1 MASNIFGKISKERT
15 ISAVVIV
22 IVALAAI
29 LPGGIVLA
37 AVLYVISIIGYLEL
51 TKACGVRQKGSEQ
64 PDDPKR
70 PNALEIVGIVAI
82 TGYYLA
88 IYINH
93 PGAGTVHFL
102 PMAGFTVL
110 DIGLM
115 FALFLS
121 LILMMSVYVFSF
133 PKYSA
138 HQVMAAY
145 FSLVYAP
152 VMLSFVFLTR
162 QFEHGIYLVWMI
174 FINSW
179 ISDTCAYLV
188 GVMIG
193 RHKLAPVLS
202 PKKSIEGSI
211 GGIVGSALVGA
222 LFGHY
227 LDSVLGADQFV
238 FLLFLVGGVGSVI
251 SQIGDLAASAIKRNY
266 EIKDYGKLIPGHG
279 GIMDRFDSVIFT
291 APITYFLIIFF
302 MR

>member
-1 MASNIFGKISKERT
+1 MASNILGKISKERT

-51 TKACGVRQKGSEQ
+51 TKACGVRQKGSAQ
-64 PDDPKR
+64 ADSPDR
-70 PNALEIVGIVAI
+70 LNMLEIVGIAAI
-82 TGYYLA
+82 TGYYAA
-88 IYINH
+88 IYIRH
-93 PGAGTVHFL
+93 PDAGTVSSL
-102 PMAGFTVL
+102 SLAGFTVL

-115 FALFLS
+115 VVLFLA
-121 LILMMSVYVFSF
+121 LILMMSVYVFAF
-133 PKYSA
+133 PKFSA

-202 PKKSIEGSI
+202 PKKSIEGSV

-227 LDSVLGADQFV
+227 LDLVLGADQFV
-238 FLLFLVGGVGSVI
+238 FLLFVVGGVGSVI

-266 EIKDYGKLIPGHG
+266 DIKDYGKLIPGHG

-302 MR
+302 VR